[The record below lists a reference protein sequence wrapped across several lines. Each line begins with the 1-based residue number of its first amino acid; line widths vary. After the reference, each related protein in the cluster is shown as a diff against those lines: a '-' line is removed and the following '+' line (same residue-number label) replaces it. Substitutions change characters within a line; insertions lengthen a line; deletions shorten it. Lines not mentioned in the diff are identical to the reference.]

1 MRRRYELAVA
11 YIDAVSRSGG
21 VPIVLPQQPQHA
33 AGYALRC
40 DGLMLTGG
48 DDPAMEPFGEPT
60 DPRARVID
68 PQRQA
73 FELALLAAAAEKQD
87 LAVLGICL
95 GMQLMALAAGGR
107 LDQYMPDHLAAA
119 CDHQD
124 DHRHAVVSEV
134 PDSVIA
140 HLMGSAPGGDG
151 LTVVSSHRQ
160 AVTDPGRLRCIA
172 RSADGVIEAVDD
184 PARPFYVGVQWHP
197 ERGGDEP
204 LSLGLI
210 GAFVRAAR
218 NARSTAPRR

>member
-11 YIDAVSRSGG
+11 YVDAVSRSGG
-21 VPIVLPQQPQHA
+21 VPIVLPHQPQHA
-33 AGYALRC
+33 AAYALRC

-48 DDPAMEPFGEPT
+48 DDPAMEPFGEVT

-73 FELALLAAAAEKQD
+73 FELALLAAAVQRSEV
-87 LAVLGICL
+87 AVLGICL

-107 LDQYMPDHLAAA
+107 LDQYMPDHLPGA

-124 DHRHAVVSEV
+124 DRRHAVIAEAS
-134 PDSVIA
+134 DSAVA
-140 HLMGSAPGGDG
+140 HLMGRPRGGDG
-151 LTVVSSHRQ
+151 SMVISSHRQ

-172 RSADGVIEAVDD
+172 RSPDGVIEAVDD
-184 PARPFYVGVQWHP
+184 PARPFYIGVQWHP